1 MVLHWRIEFTA
12 AGTTSIGPSLP
23 GVPPSP
29 SCSLVALSQFLSCRS
44 AGPRGGGSDRS
55 QRIGTFRRAYSRCS
69 AGWVF
74 RRICGQDFRELQV
87 IVRPSASACARRRL
101 TMTNPDAYRGWP
113 MVADDPSEM
122 PYRDLD
128 IGKRIPSRNPRQLRL
143 AYQS

>member
-1 MVLHWRIEFTA
+1 MRVKGRWYYLYRAIASRGATIAF
-12 AGTTSIGPSLP
+12 
-23 GVPPSP
+23 V
-29 SCSLVALSQFLSCRS
+29 LSCHVVAVPLLSVGRS
-44 AGPRGGGSDRS
+44 AWRRFRS
-55 QRIGTFRRAYSRCS
+55 FAAHRYVPSRLLP
-69 AGWVF
+69 VF
-74 RRICGQDFRELQV
+74 RRLGLPQNLWAGLWRTAGHRQTLS
-87 IVRPSASACARRRL
+87 VRVCSHARAGSCL